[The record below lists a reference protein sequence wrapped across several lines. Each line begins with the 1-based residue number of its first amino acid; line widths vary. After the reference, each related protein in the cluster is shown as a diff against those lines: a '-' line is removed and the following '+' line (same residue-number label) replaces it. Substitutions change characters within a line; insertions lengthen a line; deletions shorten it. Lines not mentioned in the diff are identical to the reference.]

1 MWGNNKLKP
10 VEDSTEKMKGVYIM
24 KKKFAD
30 IINEGKAAGKSIE
43 AINAELKAAG
53 ANFHLTPDGSVAGW
67 TEDEMREGFIHAET
81 EPADVRHLH
90 DYMRYDVTKAG
101 QTARMETP
109 EGTYDITWDAGGH
122 PEKAVRV

>member
-1 MWGNNKLKP
+1 MRRNNKLNP
-10 VEDSTEKMKGVYIM
+10 VEYSTEKMKGVYIM

-30 IINEGKAAGKSIE
+30 IINEGKATGKTIE

-53 ANFHLTPDGSVAGW
+53 ANFHLNPDGSVAGW
-67 TEDEMREGFIHAET
+67 TEAEMAEGFNQAEK
-81 EPADVRHLH
+81 EPEDVKHLH

-101 QTARMETP
+101 QTVRVETP
-109 EGTYDITWDAGGH
+109 EGTYDITWDEVGH